1 MSENGAGSMEAATAM
16 FERML
21 VRLRAVDHFAIGRRV
36 LTIVAFAHFNRLL
49 RYTLTGL
56 TVSGYD
62 PAAIQTLPPLLK
74 GEASDLG
81 AEMADVFAS
90 VLVPDVLQSR
100 LEETAIYAG
109 RIVSAFPPSVPD
121 RDFGVWFSDRL
132 DDIITAGP
140 MATEVGTP
148 QHIAAFMVSLAQLE
162 AGQSVYDPC
171 CGLGGLLAEAWRA
184 KADLRLIGSEIHPIS
199 AALTRLRLHLLGA
212 QAEVRREDALYGH
225 DPEVADRV
233 ICDPPLGQYLP
244 VGEGLRPDRARALAN
259 RRLDALF
266 LERSIRALGPKGR
279 AVVLVS
285 QGVLS
290 RRGPDEELRQR
301 LIDEGILEAVIA
313 LPTGALSWTSVEVA
327 LVVLSRQGHRNSVR
341 VLDGA
346 KMRTPRNLRAPQIF
360 ASLRDLYAKC
370 DGEVCRDITYAR
382 LRKTNHLLPR
392 RLLATPMSRRDPD
405 ELRDEAFTLLT
416 RAEQRIPRIDSL
428 FAAVARPDSESSN
441 S

>member
-1 MSENGAGSMEAATAM
+1 MSENGADSMEAATAM
-16 FERML
+16 FGRML

-62 PAAIQTLPPLLK
+62 PAAIQTLPPLLR
-74 GEASDLG
+74 GEAGDLSP
-81 AEMADVFAS
+81 EIADLFAA

-121 RDFGVWFSDRL
+121 GDFGAWFSDRL
-132 DDIITAGP
+132 DEIITAGP

-148 QHIAAFMVSLAQLE
+148 QHIADFMVSLAQLE
-162 AGQSVYDPC
+162 AGQTVYDPC
-171 CGLGGLLAEAWRA
+171 CGLGGLLAVAWRA

-199 AALTRLRLHLLGA
+199 AALSRLRLHLLGA
-212 QAEVRREDALYGH
+212 HAQVRREDALYG
-225 DPEVADRV
+225 DDAEVADRV
-233 ICDPPLGQYLP
+233 LCDPPLGQYLP
-244 VGEGLRPDRARALAN
+244 IGEGLRPDRTRALAS

-266 LERSIRALGPKGR
+266 LDRSIRALGPKGR

-290 RRGPDEELRQR
+290 RRGPDEELRRR
-301 LIDEGILEAVIA
+301 LIEEGILEAVIA

-327 LVVLSRQGHRNSVR
+327 LVVLSRQGSRSSAR
-341 VLDGA
+341 ILDGA
-346 KMRTPRNLRAPQIF
+346 KMRTPRNLRAQQVF
-360 ASLRDLYAKC
+360 VALRDLYAKC
-370 DGEVCRDITYAR
+370 DGEICRDVTYAR
-382 LRKTNHLLPR
+382 LRKVSHLLPR

-416 RAEQRIPRIDSL
+416 SAEKRLPRIGSL
-428 FAAVARPDSESSN
+428 FVDVLRPDLEV
-441 S
+441 